1 MIKKNIVK
9 NLLSGILNGQQ
20 SLKKEVSVL
29 KSDFCVN
36 ILKVLERQ
44 GYIRGFVIEERH
56 IKILLKY
63 IEGRPVITKIHKPRI
78 STISLKDLRKRYFS
92 INFQGLGTTV
102 LTTPKGIIT
111 SYESIEKSTG
121 GKVLFTII

>member
-56 IKILLKY
+56 IKNFI
-63 IEGRPVITKIHKPRI
+63 KI
-78 STISLKDLRKRYFS
+78 Y
-92 INFQGLGTTV
+92 
-102 LTTPKGIIT
+102 
-111 SYESIEKSTG
+111 
-121 GKVLFTII
+121 